1 MTLPLLLL
9 LGALGGCIGRGDGWI
24 IGKLWLDNCKDGEPL
39 GEAYDE
45 KSDFDLHADFFS
57 GEPIED
63 SNKSV
68 SQRRNR
74 LTIRIQNT
82 SNNLEVSDG
91 LLIQVVD
98 LDLAARSFA
107 RSQPVP
113 ISTSDLCP
121 GGSCSLVEDDL
132 RASLYLYATCPDGRQ
147 PLTGSSYALSPSGQ
161 DAGCLL
167 STGTQTAAC
176 PDLSAAQQTALEQ
189 LCAGD
194 FNDRGSYD
202 LIGQLLGTSGA
213 CMFFCSL
220 GEARRG
226 QDPSE
231 LAGFRVSYG
240 DRIAAIISTNVV
252 DGRAINLQSCAGAA
266 GELRGMFDFELT
278 RGRAAQSFP

>member
-1 MTLPLLLL
+1 MLLLL
-9 LGALGGCIGRGDGWI
+9 LGSLGGCIGRGDGWI

-39 GEAYDE
+39 GEAYDKQSE
-45 KSDFDLHADFFS
+45 FDLHADFFS

-68 SQRRNR
+68 SQRSNR

-107 RSQPVP
+107 ESQPMQ

-121 GGSCSLVEDDL
+121 GGDCSLVEDHL

-147 PLTGSSYALSPSGQ
+147 PLTGSSYTVSPSTQ
-161 DAGCLL
+161 DATCLL
-167 STGTQTAAC
+167 STGTQTSAC
-176 PDLSAAQQTALEQ
+176 PSLSATQRQTLEQ
-189 LCAGD
+189 LCESD

-202 LIGQLLGTSGA
+202 AIGQLLGTRGA

-240 DRIAAIISTNVV
+240 DRIAAIISTNIV
-252 DGRAINLQSCAGAA
+252 DGRAINLQGCAGAA
-266 GELRGMFDFELT
+266 GELRGMFDFELA
-278 RGRAAQSFP
+278 RGRSAQSFP